1 MKTLKIIISIFSFEL
16 IQYKLGRK
24 IVKGKFKKIQPR
36 IDGVRPYW
44 TEESYINERDTI
56 LKEET
61 YK

>member
-1 MKTLKIIISIFSFEL
+1 MKVFKMILSIIIFKI

-24 IVKGKFKKIQPR
+24 IIKGTFKKIQPR
-36 IDGVRPYW
+36 IDGIAPYW
-44 TEESYINERDTI
+44 TKESYINERDTI

>member
-1 MKTLKIIISIFSFEL
+1 MKVFKMILSIIIFKI

-36 IDGVRPYW
+36 IDGIGPYW
-44 TEESYINERDTI
+44 TKESYINERDTI
-56 LKEET
+56 LKKET